1 MSSDV
6 LYGNR
11 GFTTYF
17 DLQKFEDAISNKTI
31 KREQRIAVRKKYK
44 KLDRLIIVLTFISAV
59 ILTCIGLSIV
69 SQNIRIYEKDK
80 KIKKLEMTLNKKIYD
95 NSGMVEEIKDAIK
108 FDNLKLKAY
117 MDLNMIT
124 PTEKSVIYFDK
135 SDAGYVRQYE
145 NIR

>member
-1 MSSDV
+1 MSSNV
-6 LYGNR
+6 LYGDT
-11 GFTTYF
+11 GFVSYF
-17 DLQKFEDAISNKTI
+17 DLQKFENAISNKTI
-31 KREQRIAVRKKYK
+31 KREQRIAVRKKCK
-44 KLDRLIIVLTFISAV
+44 KLDRLIIVLTFLSIV
-59 ILTCIGLSIV
+59 CLMFIGLSIAH
-69 SQNIRIYEKDK
+69 QNIIIYEKDK
-80 KIKKLEMTLNKKIYD
+80 KIKRLETTLSKKVYD